1 MINKLMA
8 LIGKVDSMQE
18 KWISR
23 EMGILRKNHKEMLQI
38 KNNVIMR
45 SLLDS
50 TWLRKES
57 LNLRV

>member
-1 MINKLMA
+1 MA

-45 SLLDS
+45 SLL
-50 TWLRKES
+50 E
-57 LNLRV
+57 